1 MFFFK
6 NQKHAFSRVKIK
18 KFLNS
23 NFKFVFLYLFF
34 IVKGGFVPILT
45 KKYLYF
51 SPLEFF
57 ANENFDACALQA
69 PKLLIWTS
77 KIMPEFW
84 LLDLFCPIKKKFH
97 TPPYWTVHT
106 YIVLILPLISWLV
119 RVFSTFTRK
128 FQLIS
133 RSLVVSFIHS
143 HIFHNILMGPV
154 DQRQEF

>member
-18 KFLNS
+18 KFRNS

-34 IVKGGFVPILT
+34 IVKGGFVPIFTKNIDISAPWNFLQMKTLMRVRCKHRNFWFGLLKSCLNFGYLT
-45 KKYLYF
+45 C
-51 SPLEFF
+51 SVR
-57 ANENFDACALQA
+57 
-69 PKLLIWTS
+69 S
-77 KIMPEFW
+77 
-84 LLDLFCPIKKKFH
+84 KKKFH

-119 RVFSTFTRK
+119 RVSTFTRK